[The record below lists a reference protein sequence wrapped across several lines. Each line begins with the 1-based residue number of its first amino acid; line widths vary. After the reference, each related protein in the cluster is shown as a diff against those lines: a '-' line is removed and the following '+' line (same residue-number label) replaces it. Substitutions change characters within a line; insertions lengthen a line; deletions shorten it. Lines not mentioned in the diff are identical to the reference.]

1 MKKRGERRKLRKLKL
16 RTVFMLSI
24 TLIFNAYAWFLYVT
38 QVTTNLQAH
47 VESWNVSFEFDK
59 EIVDKELEFNID
71 AAYPGM
77 KEEKRV
83 LTVRNLGDKPAVLSY
98 KYSTIRILDKEYTIT
113 DGFTSAQLAETI
125 DLGKL
130 PVTHE
135 KMVDMLNTQYPF
147 KLKVTIPQTEIA
159 PNETGTIEITFNW
172 DYEGE
177 GDKANTVDSA
187 DTEYGQKTYEFYQ
200 NNPEMSAIN
209 AIIKLTASQKKD
221 E

>member
-38 QVTTNLQAH
+38 QVTTNIQAH

-59 EIVDKELEFNID
+59 ETIDKELEFNID

-83 LTVRNLGDKPAVLSY
+83 LTVRNLGDKTAVLSY
-98 KYSTIRILDKEYTIT
+98 KYATIRILDHEFAIN
-113 DGFTSAQLAETI
+113 DEFTNEQNIEA
-125 DLGKL
+125 LGSGKT
-130 PVTHE
+130 VIKHVE
-135 KMVDMLNTQYPF
+135 MVERLNNNYPF
-147 KLKVTIPQTEIA
+147 KLEVTIPKVELA

-177 GDKANTVDSA
+177 DAT
-187 DTEYGQKTYEFYQ
+187 DTEYGTKSYEFYQ
-200 NNPEMSAIN
+200 EHPDMSAIN

-221 E
+221 